1 VTDLFVF
8 CPLLRESHHGK
19 PNHQARAPEASAALP
34 TTFVSAD
41 EATVLTQMLE
51 LELEQAS
58 LVAGGLIVR
67 CCACHCCSCH

>member
-1 VTDLFVF
+1 MDTQNTQ
-8 CPLLRESHHGK
+8 R
-19 PNHQARAPEASAALP
+19 QAPEASAALP
-34 TTFVSAD
+34 TTFVGAD

-58 LVAGGLIVR
+58 LVAGGLAGPVR

>member
-1 VTDLFVF
+1 METQTTKHD
-8 CPLLRESHHGK
+8 
-19 PNHQARAPEASAALP
+19 APQASAALP

-58 LVAGGLIVR
+58 LVAGGLSGNIR
-67 CCACHCCSCH
+67 CCSCHCCSCH